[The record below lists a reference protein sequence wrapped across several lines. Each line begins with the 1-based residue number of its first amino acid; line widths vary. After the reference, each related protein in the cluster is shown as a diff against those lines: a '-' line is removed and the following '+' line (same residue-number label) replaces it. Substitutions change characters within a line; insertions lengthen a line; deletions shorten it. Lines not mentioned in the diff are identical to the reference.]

1 MGVNN
6 NKMALINV
14 YEKKYGREL
23 RILKKIIEKLMIPFL
38 YFKIKIF
45 ITLYRWHK
53 ITKLFNLKHIF
64 KWKINI
70 IKPSNR

>member
-23 RILKKIIEKLMIPFL
+23 RILKKIIEKLMIPFS

-45 ITLYRWHK
+45 ITLHRWHK
-53 ITKLFNLKHIF
+53 ITKLFN
-64 KWKINI
+64 
-70 IKPSNR
+70 